1 MKKHIFYLLSAALC
15 LLAGCTENLE
25 TDPFGLSKNAV
36 DFTAEGGE
44 KNITVNTRCDCTLSC
59 GESWVTFSP
68 QYVETGKNTVIVTA
82 APNPTFTARQ
92 AAVTIFNEELGV
104 SDKIAVRQSGI
115 IPRIDCDAKLDV
127 TYSGG
132 TFSIE
137 VDSSIPWKASTAADW
152 IALSPANGQAGKST
166 LSVEIQRSFSGKNRQ
181 SEIILTNA
189 EHKVSRKIT
198 VTQTTAVPN
207 DQTRIIYTTNNNKP
221 LSLNRY
227 DPFDANIQSHI
238 YNNGEGMLIFDKPVT
253 VINYEAFA
261 DCNNLTNIIIPNSVI
276 SIQDHVFIRC
286 SSLISIIIPD
296 GVTNIGEGVFRGCSS
311 LTSINIPD
319 SVTEIG
325 NYAFLKCSSLT
336 SITIP
341 DSVTEI
347 GSSAF
352 SNCSCLTS
360 ITIPDGVTKIGGY
373 AFSDCSSL
381 TSINIP
387 DSVTEIAA
395 SGAFQRCRSLTSI
408 TIPDGVTK
416 IGYGTFDSCSSLTT
430 VYCRP
435 QNPPSLGGESFDET
449 PSNLKI
455 YVPRASVDKYKSAS
469 GWSRYSS
476 QIVGYDF

>member
-15 LLAGCTENLE
+15 LLAGCTEHLE

-68 QYVETGKNTVIVTA
+68 QYVEAGKNTVTVTV

-137 VDSSIPWKASTAADW
+137 VDSSIPWEASTMADW

-166 LSVEIQRSFSGKNRQ
+166 LSVEIQRSLSEKSRQ
-181 SEIILTNA
+181 GEIILTNA

-198 VTQTTAVPN
+198 VTQTTVAQLDKN
-207 DQTRIIYTTNNNKP
+207 CKIIYTTDDNKP
-221 LSLNRY
+221 LSFGNEGPY
-227 DPFDANIQSHI
+227 FNANIIEHL
-238 YNNGEGMLIFDKPVT
+238 YDNGKGILIFDEPVT
-253 VINYEAFA
+253 SIKDIAF
-261 DCNNLTNIIIPNSVI
+261 N
-276 SIQDHVFIRC
+276 F
-286 SSLISIIIPD
+286 
-296 GVTNIGEGVFRGCSS
+296 
-311 LTSINIPD
+311 
-319 SVTEIG
+319 
-325 NYAFLKCSSLT
+325 CSSLT

-347 GSSAF
+347 GSYVF
-352 SNCSCLTS
+352 W
-360 ITIPDGVTKIGGY
+360 Y
-373 AFSDCSSL
+373 
-381 TSINIP
+381 
-387 DSVTEIAA
+387 
-395 SGAFQRCRSLTSI
+395 
-408 TIPDGVTK
+408 
-416 IGYGTFDSCSSLTT
+416 CSSLTT

-435 QNPPSLGGESFDET
+435 QNPPSLGGESFDGT

-469 GWSRYSS
+469 WWSSYSS